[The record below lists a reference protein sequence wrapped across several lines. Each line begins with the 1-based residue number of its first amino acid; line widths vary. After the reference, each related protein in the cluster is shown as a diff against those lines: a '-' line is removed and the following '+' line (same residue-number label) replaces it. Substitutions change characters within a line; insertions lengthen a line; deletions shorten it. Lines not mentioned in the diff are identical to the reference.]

1 MTSLKSRGCSCPRLV
16 LAGTGDVGMYS
27 HNSCSVTG
35 VPWCGVNCMWQ
46 CLLEKITFLTRVPSR
61 MLKDI
66 VVIGEAEDKDSA
78 QVCWFS
84 LFSSALVTDM
94 LIKTLVLVSAVHA
107 KLMLKCYI

>member
-1 MTSLKSRGCSCPRLV
+1 MSGSGCSCPRLL

-27 HNSCSVTG
+27 HNSCNVTG
-35 VPWCGVNCMWQ
+35 VPWCGLNCLWQ
-46 CLLEKITFLTRVPSR
+46 CLLGKITFLTRAPSR

-94 LIKTLVLVSAVHA
+94 LIKTLVLLSVVRA
-107 KLMLKCYI
+107 KLMLKYYI